1 MVRIETSRPAPWILT
16 LCPWCLPPGYA
27 HPEDSQR
34 QSGLPRPSL
43 RPEAEAVRRHHVDG
57 GGSTVGSRKGRLSN
71 TLSLNL
77 GPRPVS
83 PSTAAA
89 EARRLVAAATAIRR
103 NSSDGSRRREPAGW
117 TEHRAAA
124 AAIDDDDNEA
134 WEEEEEAEDVE
145 DEEAW
150 HSARQTASFGGAS
163 SGGGSGMLVR
173 GASGQLTLRVPGAV
187 QPSVSLRGTSPIHRA
202 TASQPGAEQWFST
215 GGASSVPRATVSQ
228 PGTEQWFSTGG
239 APSFLPE
246 DDGPRAASRRGSTV
260 AQAPQEVTAMQQSQ
274 KVYEEQR
281 RAAMVAAMKTPRIDS
296 ATASQSPVPVGPVAP
311 PLRGTQP
318 PAAQESSAFSLA
330 ARRHTHQGGSSHLAA
345 QQQGVVAR
353 GCTGGVAP
361 SPGMLAAAR
370 ASAAA
375 SSAAASLAALLP
387 LSLADLGGLH
397 RASASPQHLLLAP
410 PYGQQQ
416 PLLSPFGQQLPLDSR
431 YLWTTSAQTDPE
443 HRDASSQSPALADAG
458 TSPMASPRHGTGT
471 SPMVSPRL
479 DIGTSPIASP
489 RQARTHRA
497 SAPAAML
504 SDMESDET
512 ASPPMA
518 ARRIAPAARPAA
530 GASSDES
537 PSHPAAAARRIA
549 HPAAGASSGSDSDS
563 DSDSSDGDRLAA
575 LAPSAR
581 KGEFCLH
588 PMPALLHTHA

>member
-1 MVRIETSRPAPWILT
+1 
-16 LCPWCLPPGYA
+16 
-27 HPEDSQR
+27 
-34 QSGLPRPSL
+34 
-43 RPEAEAVRRHHVDG
+43 
-57 GGSTVGSRKGRLSN
+57 
-71 TLSLNL
+71 
-77 GPRPVS
+77 
-83 PSTAAA
+83 
-89 EARRLVAAATAIRR
+89 
-103 NSSDGSRRREPAGW
+103 
-117 TEHRAAA
+117 
-124 AAIDDDDNEA
+124 
-134 WEEEEEAEDVE
+134 
-145 DEEAW
+145 
-150 HSARQTASFGGAS
+150 
-163 SGGGSGMLVR
+163 
-173 GASGQLTLRVPGAV
+173 
-187 QPSVSLRGTSPIHRA
+187 
-202 TASQPGAEQWFST
+202 
-215 GGASSVPRATVSQ
+215 
-228 PGTEQWFSTGG
+228 
-239 APSFLPE
+239 
-246 DDGPRAASRRGSTV
+246 
-260 AQAPQEVTAMQQSQ
+260 MQQSQ

-281 RAAMVAAMKTPRIDS
+281 RAAMVAAMKTPRVDS
-296 ATASQSPVPVGPVAP
+296 ATASQSPVPVGPVAL

-318 PAAQESSAFSLA
+318 STAQESPAFGLA
-330 ARRHTHQGGSSHLAA
+330 ARRHTHQGGGLHLAV
-345 QQQGVVAR
+345 QQEVVAR
-353 GCTGGVAP
+353 GSAGGVAP

-416 PLLSPFGQQLPLDSR
+416 PLLSPFGHQQLPLDSR

-504 SDMESDET
+504 SGTESDET

-518 ARRIAPAARPAA
+518 ALRIAPAARPAVV
-530 GASSDES
+530 ASSDES
-537 PSHPAAAARRIA
+537 PSPPAAAARHIA
-549 HPAAGASSGSDSDS
+549 HPAAGASSGSDSDSDS

-581 KGEFCLH
+581 KGEIRLLS
-588 PMPALLHTHA
+588 MSVLLYAPARSTIIAYRGPAPSGRL